1 MQEYF
6 KKLAFAIVAET
17 ILSYEASEDDCY
29 FTVLCEKL
37 FLSHDSKAVILLS
50 LFPFLK
56 YLPFT
61 ATTERKQAI
70 KEAEKFVW
78 KVYENSYLEFLWLS
92 SQRTHN
98 INWKYE
104 TPLYGAYDCRRISYT
119 EAATGGAL

>member
-92 SQRTHN
+92 SQRTRN
-98 INWKYE
+98 IN
-104 TPLYGAYDCRRISYT
+104 
-119 EAATGGAL
+119 